1 MDIPEKLYSARIVY
15 TLKLWAPGC
24 LESGRSDSGRLDSS
38 HLDRKKLKLHFT
50 IKGAV
55 ADYDIFNSQF

>member
-24 LESGRSDSGRLDSS
+24 LESGRLDSS
-38 HLDRKKLKLHFT
+38 HLDPKKIKLHFT

-55 ADYDIFNSQF
+55 TDYDIFNSQF